1 MLHNIGEFM
10 EHWGW
15 VQYVSTTAWLYS
27 GISAIH
33 YFTLFVV
40 VGTAV
45 LIDLR
50 VLGLVATRRPA
61 VQFAEQVYPWMW
73 GAFSLAI
80 LSGFLEF
87 ITDAGDYLPDV
98 VFETK
103 MATILASVI
112 FTLLLWASLQK
123 AAREQSDNVTQVSG
137 GAKLLAALSLICWIG
152 SILAGVEIA
161 AISGLG

>member
-1 MLHNIGEFM
+1 MLHNIGEWM
-10 EHWGW
+10 EHFGW
-15 VQYVSTTAWLYS
+15 VQYVSTTAWLYA
-27 GISAIH
+27 GISTIH
-33 YFTLFVV
+33 YFTLFIT

-50 VLGLVATRRPA
+50 VLGLAATRRP
-61 VQFAEQVYPWMW
+61 VPQFAQQVYPWLW
-73 GAFSLAI
+73 GAFWLAI

-87 ITDAGDYLPDV
+87 ITDAGDYLPDK

-103 MATILASVI
+103 MTTILLAVI
-112 FTLLLWASLQK
+112 FTILLWRSIPKAETDKDSSPSGASK
-123 AAREQSDNVTQVSG
+123 M
-137 GAKLLAALSLICWIG
+137 LAALSLIFWIG

>member
-27 GISAIH
+27 SISAIH
-33 YFTLFVV
+33 YFTLFIV

-50 VLGLVATRRPA
+50 VLGLAATRKPV
-61 VQFAEQVYPWMW
+61 VQFAEQIYPWMW
-73 GAFSLAI
+73 GAFWLAI
-80 LSGFLEF
+80 LSGGLEF
-87 ITDAGDYLPDV
+87 ITDAGDYLPDW

-103 MATILASVI
+103 MAFIALAVI
-112 FTLLLWASLQK
+112 FTILVRRNLPKTDDGVSL
-123 AAREQSDNVTQVSG
+123 SG
-137 GAKLLAALSLICWIG
+137 MAKTVAALSLICWIG
-152 SILAGVEIA
+152 SILWGTEIA

>member
-33 YFTLFVV
+33 YFTLFVA

-45 LIDLR
+45 LVDLR
-50 VLGLVATRRPA
+50 VLGLAGTRKPV
-61 VQFAEQVYPWMW
+61 VQFAEQIYPWMW
-73 GAFSLAI
+73 GAFWLAI

-87 ITDAGDYLPDV
+87 ITDAGDYLPDW

-103 MATILASVI
+103 MTAILLAVI
-112 FTLLLWASLQK
+112 FTILLWRSIPKTGTDTVAP
-123 AAREQSDNVTQVSG
+123 VSG
-137 GAKLLAALSLICWIG
+137 GAKVLAALSLIFWIG

>member
-15 VQYVSTTAWLYS
+15 VQYVSMTAWLYS

-33 YFTLFVV
+33 YFTLFIA

-45 LIDLR
+45 LVDLR
-50 VLGLVATRRPA
+50 ILGLAGTTKPV
-61 VQFAEQVYPWMW
+61 VQFADQIYPWMW
-73 GAFSLAI
+73 GAFWVAV

-87 ITDAGDYLPDV
+87 ITDAGDYLPDW
-98 VFETK
+98 VFRTK
-103 MATILASVI
+103 MACILLAVI
-112 FTLLLWASLQK
+112 FTILVRLAVPRSG
-123 AAREQSDNVTQVSG
+123 EVSSISVS
-137 GAKLLAALSLICWIG
+137 AKVLAAFSLIFWIG

>member
-1 MLHNIGEFM
+1 MLHNIGEWM
-10 EHWGW
+10 EHFGW

-33 YFTLFVV
+33 YFTLFIT

-50 VLGLVATRRPA
+50 VLGLAATRKP
-61 VQFAEQVYPWMW
+61 VSQFAQQVYPWMW
-73 GAFSLAI
+73 GACWIAI
-80 LSGFLEF
+80 FSGFLEF
-87 ITDAGDYLPDV
+87 ITDAGDYLPDH

-103 MATILASVI
+103 MTTILLAVI
-112 FTLLLWASLQK
+112 FTVLVWRSIPKVVAGEADTT
-123 AAREQSDNVTQVSG
+123 AALSG
-137 GAKLLAALSLICWIG
+137 GSKVLAALSLIFWIG